1 MKPILIAHMRAA
13 RTAAAVITTAAL
25 AMPIA
30 ACGASPAHAGSR
42 RASAANATPG
52 SQLLAFAHCVRRHG
66 VPDFPDPQPG
76 PGNSKFPS
84 AQRLHVS
91 GTQLSTAENACEH
104 LLPAGTDD
112 QFPAAEVQLLLT
124 GMLRFSQC
132 MRHHGVPN
140 WPDPSTDSEGRP
152 LFLLSAHGFTRQQA
166 RSPRIVHIQRECQHL
181 LPSALG
187 GVPVA

>member
-1 MKPILIAHMRAA
+1 MNPILMPPIPVV

-25 AMPIA
+25 VLPIA
-30 ACGASPAHAGSR
+30 ASGASPSHAGLG
-42 RASAANATPG
+42 RASVARATPN

-66 VPDFPDPQPG
+66 VPGFPDPQPG
-76 PGNSKFPS
+76 VSNSKFPS
-84 AQRLHVS
+84 AQRLHVTN
-91 GTQLSTAENACEH
+91 TQLSSAENACER

-152 LFLLSAHGFTRQQA
+152 LFLVSAHGFTRQQA
-166 RSPRIVHIQRECQHL
+166 RSPRIVHIEQQCQHL